1 MPNWT
6 NNNIVMVGSTEQLN
20 KIEKIRMDFQQI
32 IPMPTP
38 LYTDQMAERCAQC
51 DSLMVKGGGLLIY
64 DKICKHCGIRDNI
77 GGRVFHNDLNTGA
90 NYKPKNQENDTT
102 DRFRQLN
109 DKEQTLALEWE
120 KQYGTCS
127 WYDWAIDNWG
137 TKWMVRPDE
146 VDTERE
152 NDSTLVFNF
161 DTAWACPYPILE
173 ELSRGYDVSMS
184 VYCSNEGWEDESFDV
199 IDGSICNHKKE
210 EVVRND

>member
-6 NNNIVMVGSTEQLN
+6 NNNVIIVGTKEQLD
-20 KIEKIRMDFQQI
+20 KVETIRMDFQKI
-32 IPMPTP
+32 IPMPAP

-51 DSLMVKGGGLLIY
+51 DSLMVKDDDDKF

-77 GGRVFHNDLNTGA
+77 GGRVFNKSKLMWADKEGKL
-90 NYKPKNQENDTT
+90 QSLDS

-109 DKEQTLALEWE
+109 DKEQALALEWE

-127 WYDWAIDNWG
+127 WYDWAVDNWG
-137 TKWMVRPDE
+137 TKWIVRPDE
-146 VDTERE
+146 VKTDRE
-152 NDSTLVFNF
+152 NDSTLAFNF

-173 ELSRGYDVSMS
+173 ELSRGYNVSMS
-184 VYCSNEGWEDESFDV
+184 VYCDNEGWENESFDV

-210 EVVRND
+210 EVVR